1 MGRFANPAC
10 YGARQ
15 QQRKQQQ
22 PSHGCRLLGRGST
35 GPIRRLFGGRY
46 TSSRGS
52 QHQTEA
58 PQITTT
64 VNTDGS
70 VTGMVTLPT
79 GVQPH
84 DINFRTTTTH
94 NGKAMNYTVN
104 LPRGKASS
112 EFFDTRNK
120 TNFCKMSS
128 TRNSDGRYTVSFTLY
143 SQATNATLFIPH
155 HASQSFSR
163 LEAIAN
169 QSGKETERITGE
181 ALENTPIQ
189 SIETSKNK
197 DGSITGVVH
206 LTPEQ
211 ARAKIDFSVSKISG
225 SSRSKI
231 QSSLD
236 KCTLSARVDG
246 FYDVRRTV
254 KPDGSAILS
263 MTLPPGDLSA
273 KIVIG
278 GRELTLSPDSISVED
293 EMTMAEKPSSNPI
306 TEQSSSTS
314 SIITSDSPTEL
325 EQNSNLAF
333 LRSYAESLPIITK
346 STLTSV
352 PDEVQSSIDHT
363 RSPLGLVKPA
373 GLDNSTT
380 RTREYLFLRS
390 NSYDDSASILRIIQ
404 RDPPVFSR
412 DESSYLQSIAVQA
425 YALNTQHDSSMA
437 FNAPKVLFDA
447 VKVGDKTYN
456 HAEVRG
462 DGSVVLASSIDAS
475 ADLAVLRPGVN
486 SDGSISWSTK
496 TVYRYQDGSIQSNPE
511 NPTNQPPLQVTAAD
525 APNPKSEEPASPSDS
540 IADSGSVRVE
550 KATQGEVHLSKASNV
565 DFVYAWTPPKD
576 HYGSGIYPIADASK
590 VDVSSGSTGLHSP
603 AGVGLN
609 GHYRI
614 LRTVNTVGSAPMPVM
629 LMHTPSTESK
639 SMVEQ
644 LVSRAM
650 PAHVVHYDNAIRFN
664 TAARVSG
671 ELPSNLR
678 YYQHSQVRSDGS
690 MLFSRTPDITAPG
703 ADLHIAA
710 PRFRDNA
717 LEQWDWISV
726 ELKADGSVTRK
737 KYGN

>member
-22 PSHGCRLLGRGST
+22 APHKCRLLGRGST
-35 GPIRRLFGGRY
+35 GPIRRLFSGPQ

-52 QHQTEA
+52 QHLTEA

-64 VNTDGS
+64 VNSDGS
-70 VTGMVTLPT
+70 VTGMVTLPK

-94 NGKAMNYTVN
+94 NGKARNYTVN

-128 TRNSDGRYTVSFTLY
+128 TRNSDGRHTVSFTLY
-143 SQATNATLFIPH
+143 SQATNATLFIPK

-163 LEAIAN
+163 LESIAN

-181 ALENTPIQ
+181 ALENTPVQ

-211 ARAKIDFSVSKISG
+211 AKAKIDFEVTKING

-263 MTLPPGDLSA
+263 MTLPPGDLTG
-273 KIVIG
+273 KISIG
-278 GRELTLSPDSISVED
+278 GRDFTLSADSIPVEKDLESLKNAPD
-293 EMTMAEKPSSNPI
+293 ESDPVVDKQKKSSTAEQQAPQRVSESKEQADKAALPNVETAVAEK
-306 TEQSSSTS
+306 
-314 SIITSDSPTEL
+314 SPTT
-325 EQNSNLAF
+325 LAQ
-333 LRSYAESLPIITK
+333 T
-346 STLTSV
+346 
-352 PDEVQSSIDHT
+352 
-363 RSPLGLVKPA
+363 
-373 GLDNSTT
+373 
-380 RTREYLFLRS
+380 
-390 NSYDDSASILRIIQ
+390 
-404 RDPPVFSR
+404 
-412 DESSYLQSIAVQA
+412 DES
-425 YALNTQHDSSMA
+425 
-437 FNAPKVLFDA
+437 
-447 VKVGDKTYN
+447 
-456 HAEVRG
+456 
-462 DGSVVLASSIDAS
+462 
-475 ADLAVLRPGVN
+475 
-486 SDGSISWSTK
+486 
-496 TVYRYQDGSIQSNPE
+496 
-511 NPTNQPPLQVTAAD
+511 VTILE
-525 APNPKSEEPASPSDS
+525 PQPKSEEPSSPSDS

-550 KATQGEVHLSKASNV
+550 KATQGEAHLSKASNV

-576 HYGSGIYPIADASK
+576 HHGSGIYPIADASK

-603 AGVGLN
+603 AGVGLD
-609 GHYRI
+609 GHYRV
-614 LRTVNTVGSAPMPVM
+614 LRTVNTVGREPMPVI
-629 LMHTPSTESK
+629 LMHTPSAESR
-639 SMVEQ
+639 SRVEQ

-664 TAARVSG
+664 KTAPVSG

-690 MLFSRTPDITAPG
+690 MLFSRTPDISAPG

-710 PRFRDNA
+710 PRFRNNA